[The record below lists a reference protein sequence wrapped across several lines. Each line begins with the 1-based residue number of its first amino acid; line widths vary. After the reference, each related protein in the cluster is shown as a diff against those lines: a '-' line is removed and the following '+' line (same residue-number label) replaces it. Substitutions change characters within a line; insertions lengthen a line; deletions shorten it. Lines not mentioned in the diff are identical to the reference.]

1 MHRKARGFTLIE
13 LLVVVSIASAMA
25 GLVVMPMAKWFAS
38 AKQRAEVAEI
48 HSTVQHGINMAILKA
63 QTLKLEP
70 QSALREPWQ
79 WPAAWRLSQG
89 QLDISAVGYCKG
101 GALSFTNGEHNAKV
115 LIDAS
120 SCAVRVESANASNQ
134 N

>member
-1 MHRKARGFTLIE
+1 
-13 LLVVVSIASAMA
+13 MA

-63 QTLKLEP
+63 QSLKLEP

-89 QLDISAVGYCKG
+89 QLDISAVGYCHG
-101 GALSFTNGEHNAKV
+101 GALSFTNGEHNARLAV
-115 LIDAS
+115 EAG
-120 SCAVRVESANASNQ
+120 SCAVRLESADKANQ